1 LIHVKSPFKAL
12 AKKRANEIARK
23 RPAAQLSAR
32 EGKRNENAGSGPK
45 NLLHFAVVF
54 SPSARARRPPA
65 AKKART
71 LYTNGRRRLFH
82 RQVEPSR
89 GFRYNPRMKKPAPA
103 RGVWPAA
110 ATPFRPDLSID
121 FDLYIAHCRELLKE
135 GAHGLAAL
143 GTTSEANSLDFD
155 ERRVA
160 LEKLVAA
167 GIPADKLLPGTGAPS
182 IGDAVKL
189 TKHAVDLGCRGV
201 LLLPPYYYKG
211 VSDDGL
217 FAFVTEVIKRVNDP
231 RLSLYLYNFPQMS
244 AIAWSPDLIGR
255 LLQAFPETIIGLKDS
270 SGDVAYQDT
279 LLKRFPGFAVFPASE
294 ALLLAALGK
303 GAAGCISAS
312 ANVNAAQIGALY
324 DTWKTADVTGLNKS
338 VTDIRLVMQKF
349 NAVAGVKAVLADRYN
364 APDWARTRPP
374 LVSLTTA
381 QSKELLSELKR
392 VEAKEL
398 V

>member
-1 LIHVKSPFKAL
+1 
-12 AKKRANEIARK
+12 
-23 RPAAQLSAR
+23 
-32 EGKRNENAGSGPK
+32 
-45 NLLHFAVVF
+45 
-54 SPSARARRPPA
+54 
-65 AKKART
+65 
-71 LYTNGRRRLFH
+71 
-82 RQVEPSR
+82 
-89 GFRYNPRMKKPAPA
+89 MKKSAPA

-167 GIPADKLLPGTGAPS
+167 GIPADKLLPGTGAPA

-217 FAFVTEVIKRVNDP
+217 FAFVSEVIKRVNDP

-255 LLQAFPETIIGLKDS
+255 LLKAFPETVVGLKDS
-270 SGDVAYQDT
+270 SGDVAYQNT
-279 LLKRFPGFAVFPASE
+279 LLERFPGFAVFPASE

-312 ANVNAAQIGALY
+312 ANVNAAQISALY
-324 DTWKTADVTGLNKS
+324 DTWKTADVTALNQS
-338 VTDIRLVMQKF
+338 VTDVRLTMQKF
-349 NAVAGVKAVLADRYN
+349 NAVAGVKTVLADRYK
-364 APDWARTRPP
+364 APDWSRTRPP
-374 LVSLTTA
+374 LVPLTAA
-381 QSKELLSELKR
+381 QSKELLTELKK

-398 V
+398 A